1 MRMRNL
7 EKQTQQA
14 FYFSLMFYVGA
25 IVLMLLKV
33 SIAPILFSFS
43 LAVSMIWV
51 FLVLREIMLSQRIT
65 NGERLLLALFIIILN
80 ILAGLL
86 YFLVLRS
93 KVIGT
98 QTTKK

>member
-1 MRMRNL
+1 MRNL